1 MEYRHEHKVRSAA
14 HPVPELDSVD
24 GWLEAPLWIWSKS
37 DPRRRALFV
46 RQREDELILTDR
58 DQIEFTL
65 SITPEGD
72 ASRAVEQLAAAAAQ
86 GIRVRTRA
94 LITTMA
100 ARLLLGE
107 LFVHGIGGAK
117 YDQLTDRIIEQF
129 FGLQPPGYLVASGTL
144 RLPVSQSNA
153 STESVHQIRQRIREL
168 DFHPERFL
176 DQRTAS
182 STAAN
187 GGKPQSDMKSPVDVA
202 ALVSEK
208 RRLLAT
214 PAGPENARQR
224 CRAIRQINENLQPA
238 VAELRELWSSQAKL
252 QSNRERSEALLRSAR
267 VRLYFVP
274 GTDLDKIFAPGAGK
288 LSTDRLS

>member
-1 MEYRHEHKVRSAA
+1 
-14 HPVPELDSVD
+14 
-24 GWLEAPLWIWSKS
+24 
-37 DPRRRALFV
+37 
-46 RQREDELILTDR
+46 
-58 DQIEFTL
+58 
-65 SITPEGD
+65 
-72 ASRAVEQLAAAAAQ
+72 
-86 GIRVRTRA
+86 
-94 LITTMA
+94 MA

-153 STESVHQIRQRIREL
+153 ATESVHQIRQRIREL

-182 STAAN
+182 SKAAN
-187 GGKPQSDMKSPVDVA
+187 GGKPQQSQGDTA

-214 PAGPENARQR
+214 PASPETARQR
-224 CRAIRQINENLQPA
+224 CRALRQINENLQPA

-252 QSNRERSEALLRSAR
+252 QSNRERVRSTVEVAR

-288 LSTDRLS
+288 LSTDPVKLGRNGRFDSPSEGIHDEVSGPRALKRPVGLRQPQSGNR

>member
-1 MEYRHEHKVRSAA
+1 
-14 HPVPELDSVD
+14 
-24 GWLEAPLWIWSKS
+24 LWIWSKA

-46 RQREDELILTDR
+46 RQREDDLILTDR

-86 GIRVRTRA
+86 GIRLRTRA

-144 RLPVSQSNA
+144 RLPISQPNA

-176 DQRTAS
+176 DQHAAS
-182 STAAN
+182 SKAAHSRQPQGDTATLGN
-187 GGKPQSDMKSPVDVA
+187 TA

-208 RRLLAT
+208 RRLVAT
-214 PAGPENARQR
+214 PPSQENARER
-224 CRAIRQINENLQPA
+224 CRAIRQLNESLQPA
-238 VAELRELWSSQAKL
+238 VAELRELWTSQANL
-252 QSNRERSEALLRSAR
+252 QSKRERSETLLRSREYAFTLFPEPILTKFLLPVLEISR
-267 VRLYFVP
+267 P
-274 GTDLDKIFAPGAGK
+274 TG
-288 LSTDRLS
+288 